1 MSQAYFQ
8 VKILDSRRGAYLAVP
23 DIERKILGH
32 LAEVSLLT
40 VDSAEEVIEELENA
54 DAIISWHHIALTRN
68 VLFRMRHCRG
78 VVRASVGYDNIDLEA
93 ATEAGILV
101 SNVPDYGV
109 EEVSDH
115 TMALILALV
124 RKIPVLDRHCR
135 EGGWEWRTAGSILRL
150 RGATLGIVG
159 LGRIGSAVAR
169 RAVAFGLDVV
179 FFDPYLPSGIEKA
192 HGIRR
197 SESLQELLRSSQILS
212 LHVPLTPETR
222 GMIGRKEILQLP
234 PGAIVVNT
242 CRGEVIQQQALIEEL
257 ESGHIGQAGL
267 DVLER
272 EPHVPEELRNSNRVL
287 LTAHSAFYAD
297 SSLQELRS
305 KAALAALRFLTGQP
319 QRNLL
324 NRIASAQTVTA
335 ST

>member
-8 VKILDSRRGAYLAVP
+8 VKILDSRRGAYLAVL

>member
-8 VKILDSRRGAYLAVP
+8 VKILDSRRGAYLAVL

-272 EPHVPEELRNSNRVL
+272 EPHVPEDLRNSNRVL